1 MLSPQANVNPETFS
15 PDKSKRRFRAST
27 RASLLSLSLLLLA
40 GCISYESHR
49 EGATGPAPNAAQLA
63 KIELGETPTGW
74 LLEQFGDP
82 DAVRRP
88 SDDIRIWQYEK
99 LTNKTTRVR
108 AFPLISVKMSD
119 EVRQVYN
126 FEIENDR
133 VVKYWQESP

>member
-1 MLSPQANVNPETFS
+1 MSVSYNKNSAKLVLVMASAVFLS
-15 PDKSKRRFRAST
+15 
-27 RASLLSLSLLLLA
+27 

-49 EGATGPAPNAAQLA
+49 ESATGPAPNASLLA
-63 KIELGETPTGW
+63 MIELGETPTAW

-88 SDDIRIWQYEK
+88 ADDTRIWQYET
-99 LTNKTTRVR
+99 LSNQTTRVR
-108 AFPLISVKMSD
+108 AFPLFSVKMSD